1 MLQRQ
6 RTEKVKV
13 SAPDAELEV
22 EEILIDEETDEINME
37 EIQNDVDSDIELMD
51 DEWLFVKLGEIFVI
65 NKGFLILKYWNLD
78 VKNL

>member
-13 SAPDAELEV
+13 SAPDAKLEV

-51 DEWLFVKLGEIFVI
+51 DE
-65 NKGFLILKYWNLD
+65 
-78 VKNL
+78 